1 MQWLQAFITPVLK
14 KVSHQILVIID
25 LSHLLVHCCRVME
38 RIINTQL
45 IDHLLVHQL
54 ITPHQHGLQRKLFTC
69 SDLLETINDWC
80 LALNYHLVTDAVY

>member
-14 KVSHQILVIID
+14 KGVTSNPSRPNYRPISLTCT
-25 LSHLLVHCCRVME
+25 CCRVME

-54 ITPHQHGLQRKLFTC
+54 ITPHQHGFLRKHSTC
-69 SDLLETINDWC
+69 GVVN
-80 LALNYHLVTDAVY
+80 